1 MEGIYPLYKRVLSY
15 FESNPG
21 LRESLGVD
29 GPFTTPLWQRVAS
42 SLHGNILDATS
53 SAPSITDL
61 NSDLNDKVNTD
72 DRLLKVCQFAVAST
86 AKDCSMM
93 VSFRRAS
100 KKEASLPAIE
110 ITSNDIYNYNIDLVD
125 LDPKEFD
132 RVVKYYNDSRK
143 TVKVFLDH

>member
-1 MEGIYPLYKRVLSY
+1 
-15 FESNPG
+15 
-21 LRESLGVD
+21 
-29 GPFTTPLWQRVAS
+29 
-42 SLHGNILDATS
+42 
-53 SAPSITDL
+53 
-61 NSDLNDKVNTD
+61 
-72 DRLLKVCQFAVAST
+72 
-86 AKDCSMM
+86 MM

-110 ITSNDIYNYNIDLVD
+110 ITSGDIYNYNIDLVD